1 MTKPGWSIARRLIGD
16 ERGLALPLVAMA
28 IPVIFGTTAL
38 AVDYGYVL
46 QVQNTLQFKTDAA
59 ALAGAQGLV
68 DGTYSARAKLY
79 SASAAA
85 GGVNTISGSRS
96 PRRRSP
102 RDARPRWRTPEFPV
116 RARGSNIV
124 VVTQTAKVPLF
135 FGSALHFGPM
145 TVTTTSTAAP
155 GGGIYPNLNIMIL
168 LDNTQSMT
176 QTDPNCGGKT
186 KVACAMA
193 GVQGFLA
200 KLSPSVDYVGI
211 EVFPGVTSASAQY
224 DVSNCSSHSVTPV
237 EYGVSGFSGSSP
249 TDTYTIVGLATCTT
263 GTSGNCYRTSN
274 GATGL
279 NSSNSVVKA
288 VGTSST
294 AGCMK
299 VVGGEGTY
307 YADAIN
313 QAQSKLAA
321 FKTSLG
327 SAGANSQNVM
337 ILWSDGDAT
346 ASSSSG
352 QIVSAEGT
360 NECNAA
366 VTAAKNATAAG
377 TWVYTVGTAP
387 ITGSGGC
394 TTDTGAKTI
403 TPYCTLLEMA
413 SKLSFF
419 ASDTAPPSGA
429 CPNGEKGPPASSS
442 SSAIFSNI
450 GASLG
455 SVRLV
460 PNGTS

>member
-85 GGVNTISGSRS
+85 GGVNTISGITV
-96 PRRRSP
+96 P
-102 RDARPRWRTPEFPV
+102 TPTITTRCSTTLANAGV
-116 RARGSNIV
+116 SCSGSGSNVV

-200 KLSPSVDYVGI
+200 SCPRRSI
-211 EVFPGVTSASAQY
+211 T
-224 DVSNCSSHSVTPV
+224 
-237 EYGVSGFSGSSP
+237 SGSRCFR
-249 TDTYTIVGLATCTT
+249 A
-263 GTSGNCYRTSN
+263 
-274 GATGL
+274 
-279 NSSNSVVKA
+279 
-288 VGTSST
+288 
-294 AGCMK
+294 
-299 VVGGEGTY
+299 
-307 YADAIN
+307 
-313 QAQSKLAA
+313 
-321 FKTSLG
+321 
-327 SAGANSQNVM
+327 
-337 ILWSDGDAT
+337 
-346 ASSSSG
+346 
-352 QIVSAEGT
+352 
-360 NECNAA
+360 
-366 VTAAKNATAAG
+366 
-377 TWVYTVGTAP
+377 
-387 ITGSGGC
+387 
-394 TTDTGAKTI
+394 
-403 TPYCTLLEMA
+403 
-413 SKLSFF
+413 
-419 ASDTAPPSGA
+419 
-429 CPNGEKGPPASSS
+429 
-442 SSAIFSNI
+442 
-450 GASLG
+450 
-455 SVRLV
+455 
-460 PNGTS
+460 

>member
-85 GGVNTISGSRS
+85 GGVNTISGITV
-96 PRRRSP
+96 P
-102 RDARPRWRTPEFPV
+102 TPTITT
-116 RARGSNIV
+116 RCSTTLANAGISCSGSGSNVV

-394 TTDTGAKTI
+394 TTDTGARRSRRTARCWRWPRSSAFSRP
-403 TPYCTLLEMA
+403 TPRRLRALVPTGKRGRRRAAAL
-413 SKLSFF
+413 
-419 ASDTAPPSGA
+419 PR
-429 CPNGEKGPPASSS
+429 
-442 SSAIFSNI
+442 SSAIS
-450 GASLG
+450 AL
-455 SVRLV
+455 RLD
-460 PNGTS
+460 P

>member
-1 MTKPGWSIARRLIGD
+1 MTKPGWSLARRLVGD
-16 ERGLALPLVAMA
+16 ERGLALPLVAVA
-28 IPVIFGTTAL
+28 IPVIFGSTAL

-46 QVQNTLQFKTDAA
+46 QVQNTLQYKTDAA
-59 ALAGAQGLV
+59 ALAGAQGLI
-68 DGTYSARAKLY
+68 DGTYSSKAKLY
-79 SASAAA
+79 SASAAV
-85 GGVNTISGSRS
+85 GGVNTISGITVGAPTITTKCSTTLTNAGVACS
-96 PRRRSP
+96 
-102 RDARPRWRTPEFPV
+102 
-116 RARGSNIV
+116 GSSSSNMI

-135 FGSALHFGPM
+135 FGSALKFAQM
-145 TVTTTSTAAP
+145 TVSATASAAP
-155 GGGIYPNLNIMIL
+155 GGGNYPNLNVMIL
-168 LDNTQSMT
+168 IDNTQSMT
-176 QTDPNCGGKT
+176 QTDPNCSGKT

-193 GVQGFLA
+193 GVQSFLA

-237 EYGVSGFSGSSP
+237 EYGISGFSGSSP
-249 TDTYTIVGLATCTT
+249 TDTYTIVGLAKCTT

-274 GATGL
+274 GATSL
-279 NSSNSVVKA
+279 NSSSNLVKA
-288 VGTSST
+288 VGTSTT

-313 QAQSKLAA
+313 QAQSNLAA

-327 SAGANSQNVM
+327 SAGAASQNVM
-337 ILWSDGDAT
+337 ILWSDGDAGAT
-346 ASSSSG
+346 SG
-352 QIVSAEGT
+352 SQIVASEAKQQCHE
-360 NECNAA
+360 AI
-366 VTAAKNATAAG
+366 TAAQNATAAG

-394 TTDTGAKTI
+394 STDTSPTI

-413 SKLSFF
+413 SKLSNF
-419 ASDTAPPSGA
+419 ASDTAPPSAA
-429 CPNGEKGPPASSS
+429 CPNGEKGPAASSS
-442 SSAIFSNI
+442 SAAIFSNI

-460 PNGTS
+460 PNGTT